1 LASASDDRR
10 IRIWDLESGQTVR
23 TLSGHGGW
31 VVGLAFSPDGTRLIS
46 ASKDQTVR
54 LWDVA
59 SGKELRTFSGHR
71 GLVGDV
77 AFAPDGNSA
86 VSGGRD
92 RTLRLWWTASEPTT
106 TGAEKVENG
115 RDSG

>member
-1 LASASDDRR
+1 
-10 IRIWDLESGQTVR
+10 
-23 TLSGHGGW
+23 
-31 VVGLAFSPDGTRLIS
+31 VVGLAFSPGGDKLIS

-59 SGKELRTFSGHR
+59 SGQEVRTFSGHK

-77 AFAPDGNSA
+77 AFGPDGKSA

-92 RTLRLWWTASEPTT
+92 RTLRLWWTANEPSND
-106 TGAEKVENG
+106 AAAVEKS